1 MFSDP
6 QFWVAV
12 AFVAF
17 IVAIFNPVRK
27 ILTSSL
33 DTQIKDIK
41 NKIDEAENLK
51 NETQTTLSEIK
62 KRQNDVQIEIQDIHK
77 DAEKKVKQLE
87 ENAEAKLKDQIA
99 KRQILAEAN
108 LKIID
113 VQMNGINGGSFAVT
127 AAKKNC
133 LLKENN
139 AVINWLLDQE
149 KAMGL
154 NSIKPY
160 QDFETNVFRHRED
173 LVRLINALNA
183 DGKTIL
189 GYGASTKG
197 NVMLQFCGF
206 TPNDIPAIAEVNEDK
221 FGCFC
226 PGTGIPIISEAEAR
240 SMNPDYFIVMPWHFK
255 NGILE
260 REKEFLERGGKMIFP
275 FPEIEII

>member
-99 KRQILAEAN
+99 KRQVLAEAKIDQLTRDANN
-108 LKIID
+108 LIQSHI
-113 VQMNGINGGSFAVT
+113 S
-127 AAKKNC
+127 
-133 LLKENN
+133 
-139 AVINWLLDQE
+139 
-149 KAMGL
+149 
-154 NSIKPY
+154 
-160 QDFETNVFRHRED
+160 
-173 LVRLINALNA
+173 
-183 DGKTIL
+183 
-189 GYGASTKG
+189 ST
-197 NVMLQFCGF
+197 
-206 TPNDIPAIAEVNEDK
+206 AIAATISLLQQKLNNQEQQKLIDK
-221 FGCFC
+221 SIDELG
-226 PGTGIPIISEAEAR
+226 SAL
-240 SMNPDYFIVMPWHFK
+240 K
-255 NGILE
+255 N
-260 REKEFLERGGKMIFP
+260 
-275 FPEIEII
+275 

>member
-99 KRQILAEAN
+99 KRQILAEAKIDQLTRDANN
-108 LKIID
+108 LIQSHI
-113 VQMNGINGGSFAVT
+113 S
-127 AAKKNC
+127 
-133 LLKENN
+133 
-139 AVINWLLDQE
+139 
-149 KAMGL
+149 
-154 NSIKPY
+154 
-160 QDFETNVFRHRED
+160 
-173 LVRLINALNA
+173 
-183 DGKTIL
+183 
-189 GYGASTKG
+189 ST
-197 NVMLQFCGF
+197 
-206 TPNDIPAIAEVNEDK
+206 AIAATISILQQKLNNQEQQKLIDK
-221 FGCFC
+221 SIEELG
-226 PGTGIPIISEAEAR
+226 SAL
-240 SMNPDYFIVMPWHFK
+240 K
-255 NGILE
+255 N
-260 REKEFLERGGKMIFP
+260 
-275 FPEIEII
+275 